1 MDMNKEKWEIKKLGE
16 VCDLKNGFA
25 FKSSDYIPFSNTMNF
40 RMSQIR
46 VGGNVD
52 LGNDPK
58 YLPDSFANIYR
69 EYLLEEGDLVIA
81 MTDMAKEI
89 KILGV
94 PTIVPQDNRN
104 LLLNQRVGKLTNI
117 DKSKIDVNFLKYA
130 LTTKSVSNYY
140 KSLGRG
146 GLQINLGKQEI
157 LKVSIPIPPLSTQE
171 KIVSELDTLHR
182 LKELQEQ
189 QLAEL
194 DNLAQST
201 FYHLFGDPIENEKGW
216 KVKKLGEFTRIINGR
231 AYKQE
236 ELLKEGKTPV
246 LRVGNFFSN
255 KDFYYSNLELDKDKY
270 CDYGDLLYAWSA
282 SFGAKIWDGGKVIYH
297 YHIWKI
303 EINESICNKIFLF
316 NILNL
321 KTNYLKEQT
330 HGIAMLHLTKSGM
343 EDTNFILPPLSL
355 QTQFSERIEKIETQ
369 KELIKQS
376 IGETQLLIDYTMD
389 KYFG

>member
-130 LTTKSVSNYY
+130 LS
-140 KSLGRG
+140 
-146 GLQINLGKQEI
+146 
-157 LKVSIPIPPLSTQE
+157 KV
-171 KIVSELDTLHR
+171 
-182 LKELQEQ
+182 
-189 QLAEL
+189 
-194 DNLAQST
+194 
-201 FYHLFGDPIENEKGW
+201 
-216 KVKKLGEFTRIINGR
+216 
-231 AYKQE
+231 
-236 ELLKEGKTPV
+236 
-246 LRVGNFFSN
+246 
-255 KDFYYSNLELDKDKY
+255 
-270 CDYGDLLYAWSA
+270 
-282 SFGAKIWDGGKVIYH
+282 
-297 YHIWKI
+297 
-303 EINESICNKIFLF
+303 
-316 NILNL
+316 
-321 KTNYLKEQT
+321 
-330 HGIAMLHLTKSGM
+330 
-343 EDTNFILPPLSL
+343 
-355 QTQFSERIEKIETQ
+355 
-369 KELIKQS
+369 
-376 IGETQLLIDYTMD
+376 
-389 KYFG
+389 

>member
-1 MDMNKEKWEIKKLGE
+1 MFFMNKEKWEIKKLEE
-16 VCDLKNGFA
+16 VAQITMGQSPTSDTYNEEGNG
-25 FKSSDYIPFSNTMNF
+25 IPFF
-40 RMSQIR
+40 Q
-46 VGGNVD
+46 GNVD
-52 LGNDPK
+52 FGKTYPK
-58 YLPDSFANIYR
+58 I
-69 EYLLEEGDLVIA
+69 
-81 MTDMAKEI
+81 
-89 KILGV
+89 
-94 PTIVPQDNRN
+94 
-104 LLLNQRVGKLTNI
+104 RV
-117 DKSKIDVNFLKYA
+117 F
-130 LTTKSVSNYY
+130 TTKPTKIVGTNELLISVRAPIGAINISNCECCI
-140 KSLGRG
+140 GRG
-146 GLQINLGKQEI
+146 LAGIKPKENSLDLGFLTYTLKFHSQNLQEKGTGSTFKAINKNI
-157 LKVSIPIPPLSTQE
+157 LTDLEIPIPPLSTQE

-216 KVKKLGEFTRIINGR
+216 EVKKLGEFTRIINGR

>member
-1 MDMNKEKWEIKKLGE
+1 MNKEKWEIKKLGE
-16 VCDLKNGFA
+16 IAIVSSGQSAPQN
-25 FKSSDYIPFSNTMNF
+25 KSYFGSIGIPFV
-40 RMSQIR
+40 RA
-46 VGGNVD
+46 GN
-52 LGNDPK
+52 
-58 YLPDSFANIYR
+58 
-69 EYLLEEGDLVIA
+69 LEELINGSN
-81 MTDMAKEI
+81 E
-89 KILGV
+89 
-94 PTIVPQDNRN
+94 QN
-104 LLLNQRVGKLTNI
+104 LLKIKKDIADKYKLKQYPIGSVLFAKSGMSAQLNRIHV
-117 DKSKIDVNFLKYA
+117 LKADCYI
-130 LTTKSVSNYY
+130 VSHIAILQLKKELPTYIKYY
-140 KSLGRG
+140 LRYNPPSNLIKDEGYPSISLSDI
-146 GLQINLGKQEI
+146 QS
-157 LKVSIPIPPLSTQE
+157 LKIPIPPLSTQE

-201 FYHLFGDPIENEKGW
+201 FYDLFGDPIENEKGW
-216 KVKKLGEFTRIINGR
+216 EVKKLGEFTRIINGR

-376 IGETQLLIDYTMD
+376 IDETQLLIDYTMD